1 MKKLVKILLV
11 ISLTSCGNPPEK
23 PFYVP
28 PPKPKWLV
36 DAEDE
41 AKKLNITI
49 EKLSSTDSI
58 IVKEGNHEL
67 VEIFKKDKNM
77 FLKFLKVYKSKD
89 SVGYALKANKAVERV
104 LERLPPE
111 IFESLMKIA
120 KKDKVRFLEICRNA
134 GIIPNG
140 FEMYFEDYN
149 PYAKGAVEKQKE
161 NRRKTPLPRGNAN

>member
-11 ISLTSCGNPPEK
+11 IFLTSCGNPPEK
-23 PFYVP
+23 PFYVT
-28 PPKPKWLV
+28 PPKPKWL
-36 DAEDE
+36 EDLILE
-41 AKKLNITI
+41 REKLNITI

-77 FLKFLKVYKSKD
+77 FLKVYKSKD

-161 NRRKTPLPRGNAN
+161 NIRKTALPRGNAN

>member
-28 PPKPKWLV
+28 PPKPKWL
-36 DAEDE
+36 EDLILE
-41 AKKLNITI
+41 REKLNITI

-77 FLKFLKVYKSKD
+77 FLKVYKSKD

>member
-1 MKKLVKILLV
+1 MV
-11 ISLTSCGNPPEK
+11 IFLTSCGNPPEK
-23 PFYVP
+23 PFYVA
-28 PPKPKWLV
+28 PPKPQWLV

-67 VEIFKKDKNM
+67 VEFLKNDKNK
-77 FLKFLKVYKSKD
+77 FIQFLKVYKSKD
-89 SVGYALKANKAVERV
+89 SVSYALTANKAVERV

-120 KKDKVRFLEICRNA
+120 KKDKLRFLEICRNV

-149 PYAKGAVEKQKE
+149 PYAKDALEK
-161 NRRKTPLPRGNAN
+161 

>member
-1 MKKLVKILLV
+1 MLKNRPQIYIKFITTLKKLVTILLV
-11 ISLTSCGNPPEK
+11 IFLASCGNPPEK
-23 PFYVP
+23 PFYVA
-28 PPKPKWLV
+28 PPKPQWLV

-67 VEIFKKDKNM
+67 VEFLKNDKNK
-77 FLKFLKVYKSKD
+77 FIQFLKVYKSKD
-89 SVGYALKANKAVERV
+89 SVSYALTANKAVERV

-120 KKDKVRFLEICRNA
+120 KKDKLRFLEICRNV

-149 PYAKGAVEKQKE
+149 PYAKDALEK
-161 NRRKTPLPRGNAN
+161 